1 MNINILK
8 QEKQP
13 LLSRIEISAKVEF
26 NGSTPSRDDI
36 TKSIATKLKQKE
48 ELTTIKHI
56 YTEFGSQEAKV
67 EAFIYDDKKVMSV
80 LEKSKKKK
88 GVKPASEKPAEPST
102 EKPTENIEDSQKEEK
117 KEQPTKKQ
125 EEKSEES
132 PAKESTKEKQE
143 QEKPDEKL
151 K

>member
-13 LLSRIEISAKVEF
+13 LLSRIEVSAKVEF
-26 NGSTPSRDDI
+26 NGSTPSREDI

-48 ELTTIKHI
+48 ELTAIKHI

-88 GVKPASEKPAEPST
+88 GAKPTSKKSAEASAEKPAENT
-102 EKPTENIEDSQKEEK
+102 EDSKKEEK
-117 KEQPTKKQ
+117 GMSKIF
-125 EEKSEES
+125 
-132 PAKESTKEKQE
+132 
-143 QEKPDEKL
+143 
-151 K
+151 